1 MYLCQN
7 GRTDEGVKHFEAAA
21 KNALYRTPEAAYTNA
36 GVCLRAAKRDEEAR
50 PYFIKALQAKPNFPD
65 AVLQLADLEFHHG
78 ELPQARAL
86 LDAYFGNFGETPD
99 LLLLARAGRALA
111 EGSAG
116 RAALRAQ
123 AAAGFPRLRPD
134 PCAGRSRPQPRL
146 NVVTRAGG
154 SVGIGA
160 RLRAARERQGLTV
173 LQAAEKLHVDAK
185 VLESLEAEDFAPLGA
200 DVYVR
205 GHLRRYAELIGESS
219 GELQDLYASAG
230 LAVHPDLTRIP
241 RVERPSE
248 SSHLVL
254 PALLAVVGLALAG
267 VLWWVFTLPG
277 ARPQALVTPPPA
289 AADAPAA
296 GAARPARDTGTGGR
310 GIPAGAPAR
319 AAAPPAPGRPSA

>member
-1 MYLCQN
+1 M
-7 GRTDEGVKHFEAAA
+7 
-21 KNALYRTPEAAYTNA
+21 
-36 GVCLRAAKRDEEAR
+36 
-50 PYFIKALQAKPNFPD
+50 
-65 AVLQLADLEFHHG
+65 
-78 ELPQARAL
+78 
-86 LDAYFGNFGETPD
+86 
-99 LLLLARAGRALA
+99 
-111 EGSAG
+111 
-116 RAALRAQ
+116 
-123 AAAGFPRLRPD
+123 
-134 PCAGRSRPQPRL
+134 
-146 NVVTRAGG
+146 TRAGG

-160 RLRAARERQGLTV
+160 RLRAARERRGLTV

-219 GELQDLYASAG
+219 GELQDLYASVG

-254 PALLAVVGLALAG
+254 PALLTVVGLALAG

-289 AADAPAA
+289 EAPPAD
-296 GAARPARDTGTGGR
+296 AARPAQTPGLAAEASPPGARTGSSAASAGQTIGLKLSAESWVQVADARGRVLLDGLLPGGSTRSVTGAAPLRVVLGN
-310 GIPAGAPAR
+310 APAVTLEVNGRSVSLAGLVRRRGDAHLLVDAAGQVSSPQRR
-319 AAAPPAPGRPSA
+319 AGD

>member
-1 MYLCQN
+1 M
-7 GRTDEGVKHFEAAA
+7 
-21 KNALYRTPEAAYTNA
+21 
-36 GVCLRAAKRDEEAR
+36 
-50 PYFIKALQAKPNFPD
+50 
-65 AVLQLADLEFHHG
+65 
-78 ELPQARAL
+78 
-86 LDAYFGNFGETPD
+86 
-99 LLLLARAGRALA
+99 
-111 EGSAG
+111 
-116 RAALRAQ
+116 
-123 AAAGFPRLRPD
+123 
-134 PCAGRSRPQPRL
+134 
-146 NVVTRAGG
+146 TRAGG

-160 RLRAARERQGLTV
+160 RLRAARERRGLTV

-254 PALLAVVGLALAG
+254 PALLTVVGLALAG

-289 AADAPAA
+289 AAETPAA
-296 GAARPARDTGTGGR
+296 GAARPAETPGLAAEASPPGAGTGSSAASAGQTIALKLSADSWVQVADARGR
-310 GIPAGAPAR
+310 VLLDGLLPGGSTRAVTGAAPLRVVLGNAPAVTLEVN
-319 AAAPPAPGRPSA
+319 GRPVSLAGLVRRRGDAHLLVDAAGQVSSPQRRAGD